1 MQTNVNEIKVQEHDI
16 DFNMGGF
23 EYKKVVSI
31 NLTEEQRKVIAQKY
45 KTPFA
50 LFNVIGNNDK
60 SFDISGIAV
69 VDHEN
74 ESKSKYVGIGTDVVV
89 GGQDSFVN
97 SIHKFIEYTLK
108 RYNRI

>member
-1 MQTNVNEIKVQEHDI
+1 MAEAEIKVQEYDI

-23 EYKKVVSI
+23 EYKKVTSI
-31 NLTEEQRKVIAQKY
+31 NLTKEQREVIAQKY
-45 KTPFA
+45 RNPFA

-69 VDHEN
+69 VDTDGN
-74 ESKSKYVGIGTDVVV
+74 ESKSKYIGIGSDIVV
-89 GGQDSFVN
+89 GGQDSFVD

>member
-1 MQTNVNEIKVQEHDI
+1 MTETNIEIKAQEHDI

-23 EYKKVVSI
+23 EYKKIVSI
-31 NLTEEQRKVIAQKY
+31 NLTKEQREVIARKY
-45 KTPFA
+45 EQPFA
-50 LFNVIGNNDK
+50 LFNVIGSNDK

-69 VDHEN
+69 VDTHDN
-74 ESKSKYVGIGTDVVV
+74 ESKYIGIGSDVVV
-89 GGQDSFVN
+89 GGQDNFIN

>member
-1 MQTNVNEIKVQEHDI
+1 MAEAEIKVQEHDI

-23 EYKKVVSI
+23 EYKKVTSI
-31 NLTEEQRKVIAQKY
+31 NLTKEQRDVIAQKY

-50 LFNVIGNNDK
+50 LFSVIGNNDK
-60 SFDISGIAV
+60 SFDLSGIVV
-69 VDHEN
+69 VDTSGD
-74 ESKSKYVGIGTDVVV
+74 ESKSKYIGIGSDVVI

-108 RYNRI
+108 RYNKI

>member
-50 LFNVIGNNDK
+50 LFNVIGDNDK

-89 GGQDSFVN
+89 DGQDSFVN

>member
-1 MQTNVNEIKVQEHDI
+1 MAEAEIKVQEHEI

-31 NLTEEQRKVIAQKY
+31 NLTKEQRDVIARKY
-45 KTPFA
+45 QQPFA

-69 VDHEN
+69 VDTNEN
-74 ESKSKYVGIGTDVVV
+74 ESKSKYIGIGSDVVI

-108 RYNRI
+108 RYNKI